1 MIRSNLNNKGF
12 ILIASYMV
20 ITVLVILVCG
30 FAARSIGEERVAGKE
45 RDSIQAFWLAEA
57 GLDRAISEIP
67 DTPLSGTLDTGNYS
81 TTTSATSNPLRFLV
95 VSTGGVP
102 YADASDPSNITRTIR
117 AIVEQPASDSDPSG
131 ITSAITTS
139 GDITVRG
146 SAEVN
151 GNVDDNHT
159 FDFEDVFGVSKET
172 MESDAT
178 NLYTDP
184 PNNVTPVSGLTW
196 VNLESND
203 DLNIADDNWTGS
215 GILVVNGDAR
225 ITGGYFQ
232 GIIWVIG
239 TLWISGSPVIDGA
252 IYVECGADFDTTLT
266 GNPVISFDSD
276 AVSDAFGSIPS
287 DLPPQ
292 IISWKAD

>member
-1 MIRSNLNNKGF
+1 
-12 ILIASYMV
+12 MV
-20 ITVLVILVCG
+20 ITVLVILACG

-81 TTTSATSNPLRFLV
+81 TTTSATSSPLRFLV

-102 YADASDPSNITRTIR
+102 YADTSDPSNITRTIR

-131 ITSAITTS
+131 ITSAITAS
-139 GDITVRG
+139 GDVTVRG
-146 SAEVN
+146 SAEVDGDIDAN
-151 GNVDDNHT
+151 AV
-159 FDFEDVFGVSKET
+159 FDFEDVFGISKDA
-172 MESDAT
+172 MQDNAT
-178 NLYTDP
+178 NLYTNP
-184 PNNVTPVSGLTW
+184 ENNVTPVTDITWANVDSGDEMIISASDW
-196 VNLESND
+196 Q
-203 DLNIADDNWTGS
+203 GS

-225 ITGGYFQ
+225 ITGGDFS

-239 TLWISGSPVIDGA
+239 SLWISGSPDIEGA
-252 IYVECGADFDTTLT
+252 IFVESGAEFDTTVT
-266 GNPVISFDSD
+266 GSADIEYDSE
-276 AVSDAFGSIPS
+276 AIGDAFGSIPS

-292 IISWKAD
+292 IISWKED